1 MSARFN
7 SYYNNHFYEKYN
19 INRLPEKERIKAKKI
34 IDKTLEKMREQ
45 EIEENRK
52 QLLEMQAVLS
62 ILFSNQSPERK
73 KQELRGLNVS
83 GDYAISLKKLS
94 INSINKKKEKEEKTK
109 KPIIKGILSMPII
122 ELLDIGKNL
131 KKFVKKI
138 SKSNKKIILNNKKV
152 QNTKIKNT
160 QKDFKISIPQNKK
173 VLDIIIPNSTS
184 KQNKEIK
191 KISCLKDISL
201 GSIESNNHQNSK
213 NLNLFQNSKKV
224 NFVKQLSEQKNN
236 PNVNSKDVGRVME
249 RPNQYPPYPPLPD
262 NKH

>member
-94 INSINKKKEKEEKTK
+94 INSINKKKEKEEEKTK

-131 KKFVKKI
+131 KKIVKKI
-138 SKSNKKIILNNKKV
+138 SKKKKKV

-184 KQNKEIK
+184 KQNKEKK